1 MSEPAKLPDFAPI
14 DPTDGRELLEWR
26 SRYPKDAKKSIR
38 SEAIYL
44 ASLLFLAPFLI
55 VILWL
60 EYPKHI
66 LGLSDEKYE
75 ALLRYGLAWLGGILG
90 GTLFDLKWLYHSV
103 ARQIWHLDRRLWRVF
118 TPHISGG
125 LAFAVIALISSG
137 MFRILDHQ
145 ATESHSLVVG
155 VAFMVGYFS
164 DSAIAKLA
172 EIADTLFGVTRAKE
186 KHKEGGTQSL
196 GSSTENQ
203 GTVLANDTVG
213 DGTSLG
219 NEVAPVKDKSFNP
232 T

>member
-1 MSEPAKLPDFAPI
+1 MSEPAKLPDFAPV

-26 SRYPKDAKKSIR
+26 SRYPKDAKKSLR

-44 ASLLFLAPFLI
+44 ASLLFLTPLLM

-60 EYPKHI
+60 EYPKHN
-66 LGLSDEKYE
+66 LSLSDEKYE
-75 ALLRYGLAWLGGILG
+75 SLLRYSLAWLGGVLG

-137 MFRILDHQ
+137 MFRILDRQ
-145 ATESHSLVVG
+145 ATESRALVVG

-186 KHKEGGTQSL
+186 KHKEGVTQSL
-196 GSSTENQ
+196 SDSTENQ
-203 GTVLANDTVG
+203 DSVTVNDSRG
-213 DGTSLG
+213 GMAPSSS
-219 NEVAPVKDKSFNP
+219 EVVPMKDEPSSP